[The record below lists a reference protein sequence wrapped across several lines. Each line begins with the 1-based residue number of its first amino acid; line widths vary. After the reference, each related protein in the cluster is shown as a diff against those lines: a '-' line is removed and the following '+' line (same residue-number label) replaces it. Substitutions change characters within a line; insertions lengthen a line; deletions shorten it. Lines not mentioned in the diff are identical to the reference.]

1 MQKPGAQVTQPVSLS
16 DASARP
22 HSLANSVNECM
33 NTGPTSTVIIGHF
46 SQNENVD
53 PHPAGGLVEGDA
65 LLHHLDKQPEKYKS
79 ESLKIILMFII

>member
-1 MQKPGAQVTQPVSLS
+1 
-16 DASARP
+16 
-22 HSLANSVNECM
+22 M

-65 LLHHLDKQPEKYKS
+65 LQHHLDKQPEKYKS
-79 ESLKIILMFII
+79 KSLKIILMFII